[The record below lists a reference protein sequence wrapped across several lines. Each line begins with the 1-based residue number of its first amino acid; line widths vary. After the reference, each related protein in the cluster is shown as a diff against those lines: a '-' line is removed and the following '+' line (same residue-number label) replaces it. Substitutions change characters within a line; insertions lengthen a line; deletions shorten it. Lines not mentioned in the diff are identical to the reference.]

1 MDFVKNNRG
10 VIVFYLLLILATLV
24 IVQSNGELLETKR
37 EYVYLW
43 R

>member
-37 EYVYLW
+37 EYVYLS